1 MLLKKRQREEG
12 EIPASSLADIAF
24 LLLIFFLVT
33 TTIDVDT
40 GIGLVLPP
48 KPDKNEQPPPIKQR
62 NMLKI
67 LVRND
72 GSVLLDDKPTTIENI
87 KQKVMDFV
95 DNKGQDPNLSE
106 SPQKAIVSI
115 KSDRQTSY
123 NIFVHVMD
131 EVKGAYNQ
139 LRDNMSRQQFGVPF
153 DALPENSEQQEAVK
167 KAYPEKISEAEPD
180 KGNSNS

>member
-48 KPDKNEQPPPIKQR
+48 MPKENVKPPPIKER

-67 LVRND
+67 LVRHD
-72 GSVLLDDKPTTIENI
+72 GSVLVNDKPTSIPDI

-95 DNKGQDPNLSE
+95 DNHGKDPNLSE
-106 SPQKAIVSI
+106 TPDKAVVSI
-115 KSDRQTSY
+115 KSDRQTPY
-123 NIFVHVMD
+123 DIFVHVMD
-131 EVKGAYNQ
+131 QVKGGYNQ
-139 LRDNMSRQQFGVPF
+139 LRDNLSRQEYGVPY
-153 DALPENSEQQEAVK
+153 DALPNDGKRQESIK